1 MSSDCFISFVTFSG
15 LLGIEGVSK
24 TLAGDYY
31 STLAGDYYSTLAG
44 DYYSTLSGLGS
55 GFGES
60 SNSASSISFNI
71 FPPGLS
77 SS

>member
-24 TLAGDYY
+24 
-31 STLAGDYYSTLAG
+31 TLAGDYYSTLAG